1 MNELRACLSVS
12 GVFLLAA
19 LFGAAPPVHAQG
31 DASRATPPPG
41 RALVFVFRS
50 DRQPVAAQV
59 PVLVNLVRI
68 GDLTNGTFAVAT
80 VNPGRTFLRIGEQA
94 LAVFTIEAV
103 ANRSYFVRVEAVSSV
118 RPVRTEV
125 RLVSETD
132 GRRSLAQ
139 SRLVGS
145 APAIAAAPRVQP
157 PAPVAAPPRAA
168 PPTAAP
174 RAQPSAARSPEPS
187 GDWNFALIAKGG
199 AFKLA
204 NANQTVAGLA
214 STFDTTS
221 KPALG
226 IEMEWRNRSGLALG
240 GEVFYYK
247 NDLVATGIIAKQQV
261 VALMANGKYY
271 FRVADWFHPFVGV
284 GAGAADAVYSG
295 DLKGSA
301 GGAAFQGMAGL
312 EFRFENV
319 GVLVQYKYLA
329 ATTGKSGNDVK
340 IGGGGVLAGV
350 SIAF

>member
-1 MNELRACLSVS
+1 MASGKAKKKQYEQYGDPPMNELRACLSVS
-12 GVFLLAA
+12 GIFLLAA

-41 RALVFVFRS
+41 KALVFVFRS

-103 ANRSYFVRVEAVSSV
+103 ANRSYFVGVEAVSSV
-118 RPVRTEV
+118 RRVRTEV
-125 RLVSETD
+125 RWCSEPA
-132 GRRSLAQ
+132 GRRWLAQ

-157 PAPVAAPPRAA
+157 PAGVAAPPRAA

-240 GEVFYYK
+240 GEVWLAFASL
-247 NDLVATGIIAKQQV
+247 NAPPFAMSAKFQSPLGSGDRA
-261 VALMANGKYY
+261 ALGCA
-271 FRVADWFHPFVGV
+271 R
-284 GAGAADAVYSG
+284 GAAV
-295 DLKGSA
+295 
-301 GGAAFQGMAGL
+301 GGAARGG
-312 EFRFENV
+312 
-319 GVLVQYKYLA
+319 A
-329 ATTGKSGNDVK
+329 ATGA
-340 IGGGGVLAGV
+340 GGWTRGAAAIAGAEPTRRLCASERRPSV
-350 SIAF
+350 SLTRRTSVRTRLTLG